1 MTNSPQNTTETQKSP
16 APAKPQQQNQGK
28 PTPAGGK
35 PSEQQ
40 K

>member
-1 MTNSPQNTTETQKSP
+1 MTNSPQNTTETPKSP
-16 APAKPQQQNQGK
+16 APANPQQQNLGK

-35 PSEQQ
+35 PSELQ